1 MSIIPSAAPLVP
13 VPVPDSVAVLIGSCM
28 PLHVLQAEIDAECA
42 AREVGRYRPLACVED
57 RADREQQ
64 LAVLAV
70 ANKVL
75 AAYNPRLILKA
86 GGPRG

>member
-1 MSIIPSAAPLVP
+1 MIAFASTTVPIPDRVAA
-13 VPVPDSVAVLIGSCM
+13 LIGSCM
-28 PLHVLQAEIDAECA
+28 PVEILQAEVAAECA
-42 AREVGRYRPLACVED
+42 AREVGRFRPLACSED
-57 RADREQQ
+57 RVDREQQ
-64 LAVLAV
+64 LAVLAA